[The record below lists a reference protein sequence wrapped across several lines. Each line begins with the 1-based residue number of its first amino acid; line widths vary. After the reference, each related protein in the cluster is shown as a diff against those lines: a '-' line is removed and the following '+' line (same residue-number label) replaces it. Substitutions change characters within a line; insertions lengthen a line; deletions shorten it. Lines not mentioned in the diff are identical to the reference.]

1 VDQHLIGE
9 VALVTGAARGV
20 GMETAA
26 EFARQGAKVA
36 LVDISASVE
45 ESAQA
50 IAATGASVIG
60 IVADVTVEASV
71 LSVIDR
77 VSSEFGNVTALVNNA
92 YAARGEDIL
101 STSEAD
107 WDYSMAGVAKSAFLC
122 SRAVLPAMIASHRG
136 SIVNVA
142 SINAFRFGG
151 HDSYSAGKAAMLS
164 LTRTMAA
171 RYGKNGIRVNT
182 IIPGT
187 IVTQNWDSRI
197 AANPRVLEEL
207 LPFYP
212 LGRLGTSAD
221 IAKAAVFLTSADA
234 SWITGAELAVDGG
247 YLVANTNLH
256 EIAEGPQ

>member
-1 VDQHLIGE
+1 
-9 VALVTGAARGV
+9 
-20 GMETAA
+20 
-26 EFARQGAKVA
+26 
-36 LVDISASVE
+36 
-45 ESAQA
+45 
-50 IAATGASVIG
+50 
-60 IVADVTVEASV
+60 
-71 LSVIDR
+71 
-77 VSSEFGNVTALVNNA
+77 VN
-92 YAARGEDIL
+92 L
-101 STSEAD
+101 
-107 WDYSMAGVAKSAFLC
+107 
-122 SRAVLPAMIASHRG
+122 
-136 SIVNVA
+136 A

-221 IAKAAVFLTSADA
+221 IAKAAVFLTSANA

>member
-1 VDQHLIGE
+1 MDQHLVGE
-9 VALVTGAARGV
+9 VAVVTGAARGI
-20 GMETAA
+20 GTEIAA

-50 IAATGASVIG
+50 IAATGASAIG

-77 VSSEFGNVTALVNNA
+77 VSSELGNVTALVNNA

-164 LTRTMAA
+164 LTRTMAG
-171 RYGKNGIRVNT
+171 RYGKNGIRVNA

-187 IVTQNWDSRI
+187 IVTPNWDSRI

-207 LPFYP
+207 EPFYP